1 MNHTLLDKSINNK
14 KLAIKEQSTM
24 SPINGAYVSGL
35 ILGWAARLERNPES
49 VKNVINDM
57 NEFSKLLAVRSG
69 VTLFEDI
76 R

>member
-1 MNHTLLDKSINNK
+1 
-14 KLAIKEQSTM
+14 M

-35 ILGWAARLERNPES
+35 ILGWAARLEKNSES

-69 VTLFEDI
+69 VTLFDDI